1 MRHSPWLLR
10 LMFTCG
16 GCLALLSTSV
26 VLAQG
31 PTLDRVE
38 IRDRKDGSTRF
49 LTGKLTLTKN
59 GLQLVASDKKATLL
73 NFEDILRIEPGDL
86 PDVDRISFKAAFNSE
101 DKKTSKDYE
110 SARTIYADLLKKAKD
125 PTARRQLEYRL
136 ALIATR
142 LADLEADSPRWKE
155 LAEAALKEWD
165 SFLTTHTS
173 GWEVWL
179 AARTASRLQVEL
191 GQYDAAAR
199 LWSSISKLSDLP
211 ADLRLEAAIQ
221 QVDALF
227 RSKNYAAAASALSAA
242 LKEAKPGSARDR
254 LELYDLAIQEARQGL
269 SPAAIDKLAKQ
280 IEQRVDKLTDP
291 QVRATAFSILGE
303 IYRQDPQHLRDAM
316 WAYLWV
322 ETVYNTDKYEAHK
335 AAVRLLDIFQALKDE
350 ERLLSQRDR
359 LRQLR
364 DSL

>member
-10 LMFTCG
+10 LMLTCG
-16 GCLALLSTSV
+16 GCLALLSGSV
-26 VLAQG
+26 VLAQA

-38 IRDRKDGSTRF
+38 IRDRKDGSTRT
-49 LTGKLTLTKN
+49 LTGKLMLTKN
-59 GLQLVASDKKATLL
+59 GLQLVSSDKKATLL
-73 NFEDILRIEPGDL
+73 NFEEILRIEPGDL
-86 PDVDRISFKAAFNSE
+86 PDVDRISFKAAFNNE
-101 DKKTSKDYE
+101 DKKTKKDYDA
-110 SARTIYADLLKKAKD
+110 ARTTYADLLKKAKD
-125 PTARRQLEYRL
+125 PAARRHLEYRL

-142 LADLEADSPRWKE
+142 VADLEADSPRWKE

-242 LKEAKPGSARDR
+242 LKDAKLGSARNR
-254 LELYDLAIQEARQGL
+254 LELYDLAIQEYQTLLKQAPDNLQAMLQLAASTPGFSTCNECAYHRLEADVLVEPLEYVDGMLTVPQGPGL
-269 SPAAIDKLAKQ
+269 GVEIDRAK
-280 IEQRVDKLTDP
+280 IEQYE
-291 QVRATAFSILGE
+291 VRGE
-303 IYRQDPQHLRDAM
+303 SGEVKR
-316 WAYLWV
+316 
-322 ETVYNTDKYEAHK
+322 
-335 AAVRLLDIFQALKDE
+335 
-350 ERLLSQRDR
+350 ERGEGRA
-359 LRQLR
+359 
-364 DSL
+364 